1 MASSL
6 DAKQMRQLLQSISTD
21 PQLRQSK
28 DSILLAEDQ
37 YPDALDAIFTKL
49 KTPTTLQNSINLLQW
64 DRKATG
70 GFDAEL
76 KHTTIIS
83 QNSMRA
89 KYQLTPT
96 RDNPWDTYTF
106 RQWKYFVTN
115 ICLSAVQDALRN
127 GDNSKTGMQHLFAPD
142 KSDKAAVGHHSTKN
156 NVQGMLLY
164 HPILLQSPWQA
175 PDDIN
180 KRIVK
185 LLETSEP
192 TLVARSKA
200 TNSTTNYDKDNA
212 IKQLESLA
220 HSIKQSL
227 LRIYDLASH
236 SFHVLLLELIPLA
249 RFDKSSL
256 FTHIKGARTE
266 HILNLRA
273 HHGKTRG
280 TTATALTKEQL
291 KPHSA
296 AHTLAFIE
304 KEYVEVDDNA
314 EHFTWSDIMTATR
327 QTRMTI
333 FAWVDS
339 FTLLKLRYGET
350 VTAISAARIT
360 KINNIISKQITD
372 DEKSIIT
379 TLNPTYSAIDISNG
393 NYELTDLLQLLA
405 QNVTSFTK
413 QYASAEHPRIG
424 KYLRTRSTKYKHLL
438 EITTQGGK
446 GKGQPI
452 KKQKLHNT
460 SQRAWAYLEEPTV
473 PHLFTSTPYPK
484 GKGIGKGKSK
494 GGKGKGLGKG
504 LGKGKPSFVPK
515 GKGKGKSKGKSK
527 GGKGKRTPKG
537 NPFIRGPAPGL
548 PAFNTQ
554 TTSAPIVSTIRCHFC
569 HAVGHIKPNCR
580 KWLALSQNERYQQRN
595 SHETKYQMI
604 YDHLE
609 DSVLAPRFCQYCSDS
624 NCDGQN
630 CESPFDYNDY
640 NEASVFFTQS
650 LSDLV
655 VNAKLDRPLDSH
667 APQTEH
673 MYYYGNDDWGEQH
686 EHGEDQWEYEDEQ
699 WYDKKAEETYAIE
712 EEYQDPLYDQD
723 QDEDGEYNLEEDDQD
738 NYE

>member
-1 MASSL
+1 M
-6 DAKQMRQLLQSISTD
+6 KQLLQSISTD

-37 YPDALDAIFTKL
+37 YPDALDAIITKL
-49 KTPTTLQNSINLLQW
+49 RTPTTLQNTISLLQW
-64 DRKATG
+64 DRRIVAG
-70 GFDAEL
+70 YDAEL
-76 KHTTIIS
+76 RAATIIS

-89 KYQLTPT
+89 KYQLVPT

-115 ICLSAVQDALRN
+115 LCLSAVQEALRN
-127 GDNSKTGMQHLFAPD
+127 GDSSKTGMQHLFAPD
-142 KSDKAAVGHHSTKN
+142 RSDKAAVGHHSTRN

-164 HPILLQSPWQA
+164 HPILLESPWQA
-175 PDDIN
+175 PDN
-180 KRIVK
+180 LGKKIVK

-200 TNSTTNYDKDNA
+200 TNATTNYDRDNA
-212 IKQLESLA
+212 IKLLYTLA
-220 HSIKQSL
+220 QSIRQSL
-227 LRIYDLASH
+227 LRIYNLASH

-249 RFDKSSL
+249 SVDKSNL

-273 HHGKTRG
+273 HHGKTRSS
-280 TTATALTKEQL
+280 TATVLTKEQL

-304 KEYVEVDDNA
+304 REYVEVDDDA

-327 QTRMTI
+327 QPRMTI

-339 FTLLKLRYGET
+339 FTILKLRYEET
-350 VTAISAARIT
+350 VTIISAGRII
-360 KINNIISKQITD
+360 KINNIISKQITEE
-372 DEKSIIT
+372 EKSIIA
-379 TLNPTYSAIDISNG
+379 TLDPNYSAIQINKG
-393 NYELTDLLQLLA
+393 NYELTELLQLLA

-413 QYASAEHPRIG
+413 PYASAEHPRIG
-424 KYLRTRSTKYKHLL
+424 KYLRTRSVKYKHLL
-438 EITTQGGK
+438 EITTLGGK
-446 GKGQPI
+446 GKGQPKGQPN
-452 KKQKLHNT
+452 KKQKFQGT
-460 SQRAWAYLEEPTV
+460 SQRAWAYLEEPTT
-473 PHLFTSTPYPK
+473 PQLFTSTPYPK
-484 GKGIGKGKSK
+484 GKGTGKGKLK

-504 LGKGKPSFVPK
+504 LGKGKPLFTPK
-515 GKGKGKSKGKSK
+515 GKGKGKQKGKPK

-537 NPFIRGPAPGL
+537 NPFVRGPAPGL
-548 PAFNTQ
+548 PAFNAQ
-554 TTSAPIVSTIRCHFC
+554 TTSSPMVSSIKCHFC

-595 SHETKYQMI
+595 SHETKYQLI

-609 DSVLAPRFCQYCSDS
+609 DSVLAPWFCQYCSDS

-630 CESPFDYNDY
+630 CESPSDYNDY
-640 NEASVFFTQS
+640 NEASLFFTQS

-655 VNAKLDRPLDSH
+655 HNAKLDKPLDSH
-667 APQTEH
+667 AQQTEH
-673 MYYYGNDDWGEQH
+673 MYYYGHDDWGEQH
-686 EHGEDQWEYEDEQ
+686 EHGEDQWEYQDEQ
-699 WYDKKAEETYAIE
+699 WYDEQAEETYAVE

-723 QDEDGEYNLEEDDQD
+723 QDQNGEYDLEEDDQD